1 MSKDWLSTAFL
12 EKRSLDP
19 DPSDSNRKVLS
30 TARPLDPSVIG
41 GAIGVSAVGVDRQ
54 GQRGTKNKTHSIID
68 VDVLRYKLRGFR
80 GSEFR
85 SIGIIRPWRCGNSR
99 C

>member
-1 MSKDWLSTAFL
+1 MLKDWFSTAFP
-12 EKRSLDP
+12 EEMSLDP
-19 DPSDSNRKVLS
+19 DPSDSNWEVQS
-30 TARPLDPSVIG
+30 TARPPDPSVIG

-54 GQRGTKNKTHSIID
+54 GQRGNQIKTHSIVD

-80 GSEFR
+80 GSKFWGV
-85 SIGIIRPWRCGNSR
+85 GIVRPRRCGNGR